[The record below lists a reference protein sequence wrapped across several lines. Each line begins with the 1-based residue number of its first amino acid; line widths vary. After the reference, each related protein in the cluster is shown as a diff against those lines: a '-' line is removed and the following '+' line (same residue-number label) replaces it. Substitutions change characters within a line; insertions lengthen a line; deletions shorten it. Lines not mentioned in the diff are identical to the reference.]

1 MGPDAIRLF
10 EGFVAAAGH
19 FLPGV
24 ALTLWES
31 SETGVRLLAGTADPV
46 LRERL
51 KATPADPDLMLLPLG
66 PFFLTA
72 VLDRALTPRE
82 REGLT
87 RLATQTITHATLLDQ
102 VLRAKREWEQ
112 TVDTIHDP
120 LTIVSPDLRVVRA
133 NAAAGALTGESPK
146 AIVGRP
152 CFSAL
157 RGRAEPCPGCPLQ
170 MPTPSHEP
178 TFLEFSPVFDR
189 RTHHAFLYPV
199 FDDAGRLTAMIE
211 HIRDVSGQREL
222 VETMVRAQKAGALVT
237 MVAGIAHNFNNL
249 LDIILGQAQ
258 LLQRRID
265 GSALRQRLDTIIEAT
280 QDAAALIRRLRDLSR
295 SKPTAEGRGAV
306 DLAPLIR
313 ECLTQAQTSR
323 GAQAGRVEARATF
336 QPTRPVLGNP
346 GELKEVIVNLLFN
359 ALDAMLDGGTLT
371 VTTREAGGGVELSIA
386 DTGVGMTDEVRQ
398 RMFDPFFTTKGGR
411 GTGLGLSI
419 SAGIIHRH
427 GGSIRCESGPGK
439 GSCFTIRLP
448 AAPLESEGD
457 RALDGPPLQ
466 VLVVDD
472 DNGFRESLADLLEDS
487 GCHVTRTTH
496 ASEALS
502 QFRPGVYD
510 LALID
515 LALTDFSGWQ
525 VAQAFRQADRGLVI
539 SLMSGWRSA
548 PQGSWREIGVD
559 EFLNKPFGR
568 DQLDRLLTLA
578 RRRRIPH
585 PALTEA
591 RLAFGAPG

>member
-31 SETGVRLLAGTADPV
+31 SDTGVRLLAGTADPV

-51 KATPADPDLMLLPLG
+51 KATPADPDLLLLPLG

-133 NAAAGALTGESPK
+133 NAAAAALTGESPK

-170 MPTPSHEP
+170 MPPPSHEP

-258 LLQRRID
+258 L
-265 GSALRQRLDTIIEAT
+265 
-280 QDAAALIRRLRDLSR
+280 
-295 SKPTAEGRGAV
+295 
-306 DLAPLIR
+306 
-313 ECLTQAQTSR
+313 
-323 GAQAGRVEARATF
+323 
-336 QPTRPVLGNP
+336 
-346 GELKEVIVNLLFN
+346 
-359 ALDAMLDGGTLT
+359 
-371 VTTREAGGGVELSIA
+371 
-386 DTGVGMTDEVRQ
+386 
-398 RMFDPFFTTKGGR
+398 R
-411 GTGLGLSI
+411 GTG
-419 SAGIIHRH
+419 AP
-427 GGSIRCESGPGK
+427 GSGAPDPGVSGPGANVA
-439 GSCFTIRLP
+439 GRSGRPGGGPRHLP
-448 AAPLESEGD
+448 ADPAGPGESGGAEGGD
-457 RALDGPPLQ
+457 HQPPLQ
-466 VLVVDD
+466 
-472 DNGFRESLADLLEDS
+472 
-487 GCHVTRTTH
+487 
-496 ASEALS
+496 
-502 QFRPGVYD
+502 RPGRHAGRRD
-510 LALID
+510 PHRD
-515 LALTDFSGWQ
+515 HP
-525 VAQAFRQADRGLVI
+525 RG
-539 SLMSGWRSA
+539 G
-548 PQGSWREIGVD
+548 G
-559 EFLNKPFGR
+559 
-568 DQLDRLLTLA
+568 
-578 RRRRIPH
+578 RRRGQHCGHRRRDDRRS
-585 PALTEA
+585 PAA
-591 RLAFGAPG
+591 DV